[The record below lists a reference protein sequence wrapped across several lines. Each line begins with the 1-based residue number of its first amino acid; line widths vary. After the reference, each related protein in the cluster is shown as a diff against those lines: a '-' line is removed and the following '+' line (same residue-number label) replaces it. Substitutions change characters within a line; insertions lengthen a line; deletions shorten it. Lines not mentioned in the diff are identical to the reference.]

1 MQFADDFSRSNQKLE
16 LAESDVVKAYLAEMQ
31 APPAPSAADDG
42 RHQGA
47 ASDEHQQQQEQADED
62 FS

>member
-31 APPAPSAADDG
+31 AEPASAADDG